1 MNKMDMVDE
10 KDSLIDLLIH
20 DLTGPLAIV
29 STSVNSLLG
38 KEERCG
44 AISERQRKTL
54 ERISRNTDKA
64 RTLLQEMI
72 EVYRSKEG
80 LFRCE
85 DVPVREVLRDTLV
98 DAIEI
103 IDPPLGERRACAAGA
118 DEFDRILRDGGILCD
133 VSGKYCN
140 VPFRHDRKKVQQ
152 ILRNLLTNAMKYRK
166 ERVLLSIKGE
176 GDLLISVEDDG
187 PGIPKEKQ
195 GYIFKRFFQQKNGIT
210 PAAEGLGFGLSCV
223 KTLVEALHGEITLE
237 SGEGKGT
244 RFTVR
249 IPAL

>member
-1 MNKMDMVDE
+1 MNKMETMNE

-29 STSVNSLLG
+29 STSVNSLLS

-44 AISERQRKTL
+44 AISERQRQTL

-64 RTLLQEMI
+64 RNLLQEMI
-72 EVYRSKEG
+72 ELYRSKEG

-85 DVPVREVLRDTLV
+85 DVSIGEILHDTLV

-103 IDPPLGERRACAAGA
+103 IDPPLGDSLARAAGS
-118 DEFDRILRDGGILCD
+118 DEFDRLLRDKGIICE
-133 VSGKYCN
+133 VSGKYCTS
-140 VPFRHDRKKVQQ
+140 PFRHDRKKIQQ
-152 ILRNLLTNAMKYRK
+152 ILRNLLTNALKYRK
-166 ERVLLSIKGE
+166 EKVLLSIKGD
-176 GDLLISVEDDG
+176 GDLVISVEDDG
-187 PGIPKEKQ
+187 AGIPKEKQ
-195 GYIFKRFFQQKNGIT
+195 GYIFKRFFQQKNGIK

-223 KTLVEALHGEITLE
+223 KTLVEAMQGEITLE
-237 SGEGKGT
+237 SGEGNGT

-249 IPAL
+249 VPAL